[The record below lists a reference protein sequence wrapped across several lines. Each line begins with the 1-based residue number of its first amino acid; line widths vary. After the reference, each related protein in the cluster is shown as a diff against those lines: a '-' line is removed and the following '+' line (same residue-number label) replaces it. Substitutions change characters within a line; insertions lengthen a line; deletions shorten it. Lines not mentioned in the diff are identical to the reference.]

1 MTAINKIK
9 STQDASPESFE
20 EYYVLLRSR
29 EGRLY
34 TDDVVKNLPKVSP
47 RDPFYQEWILR
58 KQSSARL
65 VDYLQNKNRPLQI
78 LEVGCGN
85 GWLCN
90 LLAGIPGAKVT
101 GSDINNTELVQAAR
115 VFQKPNLEFI
125 QADIRSGDTAFPLF
139 DMIIFAAS
147 VQYFSSLPRIIRA
160 ALALLKPGGEI
171 HILDSFFYKED
182 QLQAA
187 KKRTADYYESLGLP
201 GFTLHY
207 FHHSTEQLAEFHPVL
222 MYHPSRFKNLLR
234 KQNPFPWYCI
244 KK

>member
-1 MTAINKIK
+1 MTAINIIK
-9 STQDASPESFE
+9 SSQAASPLSFE

-34 TDDVVKNLPKVSP
+34 TDDVVKNLPLVS
-47 RDPFYQEWILR
+47 RKDPFNQEWILR
-58 KQSSARL
+58 RQSSGRL
-65 VDYLQNKNRPLQI
+65 VEYFKNKNSPLRI

-85 GWLCN
+85 GWLCH
-90 LLAGIPGAKVT
+90 LLADIPGAKVT
-101 GSDINNTELVQAAR
+101 GSDINKTELLQAAR

-125 QADIRSGDTAFPLF
+125 QSDIRSGDTAFPLF

-147 VQYFSSLPRIIRA
+147 VQYFSSLPRILRA
-160 ALALLKPGGEI
+160 ALDLLKPGGEI

-182 QLQAA
+182 QIQTA

-201 GFTLHY
+201 GFALHY
-207 FHHSTEQLAEFHPVL
+207 FHHSTEQLAKFHPVL
-222 MYHPSRFKNLLR
+222 MYHPSRFKNLFR